1 MRFALAG
8 FRPGVDQGWTTLYR
22 RLRGK
27 WDSTEPDLQL
37 SPSLETTKNESE
49 LDQILTQLNQN
60 LLTETEPSDLSD
72 DDSDDGWVERA
83 MASLQEN

>member
-8 FRPGVDQGWTTLYR
+8 FRPGVDQGWTTLCR
-22 RLRGK
+22 RLRRK
-27 WDSTEPDLQL
+27 RDSTEPDLHFL
-37 SPSLETTKNESE
+37 PDLNTTPNESDM
-49 LDQILTQLNQN
+49 DQILTQLNQN